1 MNTELQTGK
10 VPVEILNRI
19 VLEPINNN
27 KFKRK
32 DIIVRPTTGEDC
44 SAVDLEGEICVL
56 STDPITA
63 SGSNAGYL
71 VVHIN
76 CNDAASAGAEPI
88 GMLLTALLPEHSTEG
103 DLRDIINGA
112 YSAASELGIEI
123 LGGHTE
129 ITSAVNRP
137 VVSGTVVAK
146 TRNRQFISSG
156 GAKVGQDII
165 MTKWAAIEGT
175 SIIANDYYNKFANSV
190 SSKILDEAKSLSSM
204 ISVVKEGIIA
214 ADFGATAM
222 HDATEG
228 GILGAVWEVAECS
241 DVGVEIFSDDIPVLE
256 CTKILSKIAGVDYL
270 RLISSGTMIITSFDG
285 QNLVKRLK
293 ENGINSS
300 VIGKITEGGKF
311 ITYSGHRI
319 ELLPQEKD
327 EIYSV
332 FVKD

>member
-1 MNTELQTGK
+1 
-10 VPVEILNRI
+10 
-19 VLEPINNN
+19 
-27 KFKRK
+27 
-32 DIIVRPTTGEDC
+32 
-44 SAVDLEGEICVL
+44 
-56 STDPITA
+56 
-63 SGSNAGYL
+63 
-71 VVHIN
+71 
-76 CNDAASAGAEPI
+76 
-88 GMLLTALLPEHSTEG
+88 
-103 DLRDIINGA
+103 
-112 YSAASELGIEI
+112 
-123 LGGHTE
+123 
-129 ITSAVNRP
+129 
-137 VVSGTVVAK
+137 
-146 TRNRQFISSG
+146 
-156 GAKVGQDII
+156 
-165 MTKWAAIEGT
+165 
-175 SIIANDYYNKFANSV
+175 
-190 SSKILDEAKSLSSM
+190 
-204 ISVVKEGIIA
+204 
-214 ADFGATAM
+214 M
-222 HDATEG
+222 HDATEV